1 MTSTAVRKLS
11 RIQSRVARR
20 SLVAAAAVAAA
31 LLVWT
36 IAVPVLGLTVTVP
49 DSPGSSDRSELELG
63 PVLITAALA
72 ALAGWALLALLERF
86 TPRARA
92 LWTVIAVA
100 VAVLTLPYLPGF
112 TVTER
117 GDRHHAPRPS
127 RRTHPRPAPDRPA
140 ARPTAPRDRLLTG
153 PLFRRSNGR
162 QS

>member
-117 GDRHHAPRPS
+117 VVIATMHLALAGVLIPGLR
-127 RRTHPRPAPDRPA
+127 
-140 ARPTAPRDRLLTG
+140 LTG
-153 PLFRRSNGR
+153 PRPVPQHREIGC
-162 QS
+162 